1 MSFKPIKTKK
11 IYEEIV
17 EQIRQL
23 INDGDLAPGDR
34 LLSERELSERLRVS
48 RASVRE
54 ALSAL
59 EIMGLIEVRPGEGT
73 FIRQTSVDSIIGPL
87 ALILSIEKDTV
98 MELLEARKVLEVETA
113 GLAAQ
118 RGSEEEIE
126 VMGEA
131 LRQMRTDLE
140 HYTLGEE
147 ADHKFHFAIAIAAHN
162 SILLRLM
169 NTISDTMKQSLRTSR
184 QRLYATPG
192 TPERLYREHCAIYE
206 AILARNPKLA
216 REKMYEHLL
225 GVEKQMM
232 QAISYEQGL

>member
-1 MSFKPIKTKK
+1 MDFKPIKTKK

-17 EQIRQL
+17 EQIRHL
-23 INDGDLAPGDR
+23 INSGNLAPGDK
-34 LLSERELSERLRVS
+34 LLSERELSEQLKVS

-73 FIRQTSVDSIIGPL
+73 FIRQTTVDSIIGPL

-98 MELLEARKVLEVETA
+98 MELLEVRKILEVETA
-113 GLAAQ
+113 GLAAE
-118 RGSEEEIE
+118 RGTPEEIE
-126 VMGEA
+126 IMGES
-131 LRQMRTDLE
+131 LKQMKLDLE
-140 HYTLGEE
+140 QNKLGEE
-147 ADHKFHFAIAIAAHN
+147 ADHKFHFAIAVAAHN

-184 QRLYATPG
+184 QRLYLTPG
-192 TPERLYREHCAIYE
+192 TPERLYKEHKGIYDAI
-206 AILARNPKLA
+206 AASNPRLA
-216 REKMYEHLL
+216 RERMYDHLL

-232 QAISYEQGL
+232 ETIDFNK